1 MLSLLRRIP
10 FLSSFLPQ
18 EYQQSHHVIR
28 KSDSEAAIVFIHG
41 FTGAGV
47 STWDAMIGFIREEN
61 SIASWDILT
70 IEYPTALRIDI
81 PNVWSSD
88 PNLDILALT
97 LRTTLTLRP
106 FAQYKQLALVA
117 HSMGGLVAQKAIVDD
132 DKLSRRV
139 SQVVLYATPSNGVE
153 KARPF
158 LRLKKQIRDM
168 VPDSRFI
175 VTLRESWSQKFGD
188 RPPFQLRVVAGN
200 KDEFVPASSSI
211 SPFLEEFVDVVS
223 GDHLGIIRPQR
234 ADDPNVQVLVG
245 ALRGQPI
252 VASFV
257 DSAEIALELG
267 EFQRVIDA
275 LLPSAAEIDDA
286 AIIDLAMALDGLNRG
301 DDALTILTERHG
313 AGNLRLSDALATF
326 GGRLKRR
333 WLVGRL
339 ERDLQSARQLYQD
352 ALTLAKEKGDDGQAA
367 YHLVNLAFLEIMA
380 SPPDTAVPESAKDLA
395 RRANERAV
403 RVNPMTNWMLAT
415 QGECSLILGNLDDGL
430 KFYSEALRITQS
442 PRQIDSMFSQAARIV
457 IRAFGKDG
465 AQRLEKVFGYS
476 RQNP

>member
-1 MLSLLRRIP
+1 MLSVLRRIP
-10 FLSSFLPQ
+10 FVGNFLPQ
-18 EYQQSHHVIR
+18 QYQQSHHVIR

-47 STWDAMIGFIREEN
+47 STWDSMIGFIREEN
-61 SIASWDILT
+61 TIASWDILT

-81 PNVWSSD
+81 PNLWSSD
-88 PNLDILALT
+88 PDLDILALT
-97 LRTTLTLRP
+97 LKTSLSHPP

-132 DKLSRRV
+132 DKLIRRV
-139 SQVVLYATPSNGVE
+139 SQVVLYATPSSGVE
-153 KARPF
+153 KARLF
-158 LRLKKQIRDM
+158 LHLKKQIRDM

-175 VTLRESWSQKFGD
+175 VNLRKKWAQKFGD
-188 RPPFQLRVVAGN
+188 RPPFQLRIVAGN

-252 VASFV
+252 LASSV

-267 EFQRVIDA
+267 EFQRVIDV
-275 LLPSAAEIDDA
+275 LLPSAADIDDA

-301 DDALTILTERHG
+301 DDALAILTERHG

-326 GGRLKRR
+326 GGRLKRQ

-339 ERDLQSARQLYQD
+339 DRDFQSARQLYQK
-352 ALTLAKEKGDDGQAA
+352 ALTLAEEQGNDGQAA
-367 YHLVNLAFLEIMA
+367 YHLVNLAFLEVMA
-380 SPPDTAVPESAKDLA
+380 SAPDTAVPESAKDLA
-395 RRANERAV
+395 RRANEHAV
-403 RVNPMTNWMLAT
+403 KVTPMTNWMLAT
-415 QGECSLILGNLDDGL
+415 QGECSLILGDLDEGL
-430 KFYSEALRITQS
+430 RLYRETLRITKS
-442 PRQIDSMFSQAARIV
+442 SRQIDSMFSQAARIV
-457 IRAFGKDG
+457 IRAFGKEG
-465 AQRLEKVFGYS
+465 AQRLEKVFGYG
-476 RQNP
+476 N